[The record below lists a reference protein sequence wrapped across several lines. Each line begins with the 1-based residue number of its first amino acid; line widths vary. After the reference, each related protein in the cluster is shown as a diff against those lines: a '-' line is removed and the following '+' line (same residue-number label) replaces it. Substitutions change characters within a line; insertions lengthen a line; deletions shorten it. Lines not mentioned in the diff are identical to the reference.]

1 MAVHIE
7 EANTFKEKG
16 DDLVVVIPFQFLYF
30 STWTRAPVPDTLF
43 YFLPM
48 NQKISDRTML
58 MRMLVA
64 IGK

>member
-1 MAVHIE
+1 LRKMVVHIE
-7 EANTFKEKG
+7 EVETFKEKG

-30 STWTRAPVPDTLF
+30 STLYPIPFF

>member
-1 MAVHIE
+1 MNRGAAILFCFY
-7 EANTFKEKG
+7 T
-16 DDLVVVIPFQFLYF
+16 LYP
-30 STWTRAPVPDTLF
+30 TPHTLF
-43 YFLPM
+43 PYFLPM